1 MRVLIVEDDPRVR
14 GSLERALRANG
25 HSVESAEGG
34 ATGLAAV
41 VRVAPDAVVL
51 DVNLPDINGF
61 EICRELRRRG
71 DRTPILMLTAR
82 DSVSD
87 RVEGLD
93 AGADDYLVKPFA
105 LAELLARLRAIGR
118 RAPGADANE
127 DGLLE
132 YLDLRLDLQS
142 LMAERGG
149 RRFELTRTEFL
160 LLELFMR
167 NPDRVLTRE
176 LILDRVWGM
185 DARTSTNGIEVY
197 VGYLRRKLEAGG
209 ESRLLQTV
217 RGFGY
222 ALRDTP

>member
-1 MRVLIVEDDPRVR
+1 MRVLVVEDDPRVR

>member
-1 MRVLIVEDDPRVR
+1 MRVLVVEDDPRVR

-118 RAPGADANE
+118 RAPGAEANE

-222 ALRDTP
+222 ALRDAP